1 MKSATIPY
9 VWKINDFLLRGRVN
23 IINIWENGLAACYS
37 KLTDSL
43 ERLVHVVPASLN
55 RLAHL
60 PVSLFTIIFGR
71 RSLTPIYTPDYEREV
86 FKDFWT
92 DVMKNELA
100 DINN

>member
-1 MKSATIPY
+1 MLADSS
-9 VWKINDFLLRGRVN
+9 
-23 IINIWENGLAACYS
+23 ENLM
-37 KLTDSL
+37 T
-43 ERLVHVVPASLN
+43 VIPASLK
-55 RLAHL
+55 RLAQL